1 MPNILLL
8 QFIAEDGM
16 NVQYPDI
23 LDLGKYSEYKLNG
36 NKNSNSNNKSNNN
49 SSSNIE

>member
-1 MPNILLL
+1 
-8 QFIAEDGM
+8 M